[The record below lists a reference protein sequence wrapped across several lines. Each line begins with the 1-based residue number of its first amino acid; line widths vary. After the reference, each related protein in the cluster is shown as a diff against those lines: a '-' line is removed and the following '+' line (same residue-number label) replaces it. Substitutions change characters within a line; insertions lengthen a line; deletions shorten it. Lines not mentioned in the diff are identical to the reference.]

1 MASCATARLVARTN
15 ATHASVI
22 FNSSCVHVPDACERF
37 LVRSITDG
45 TLHRCRRSSK
55 KDKCTLGEACEESVS
70 REALAFDIGFFNGDD
85 TALLLMQG
93 YKVVAIEANA
103 ELVEQGRRRFAA
115 ALRNGQLV
123 LLHRALAWSA
133 ETEGVVRPFY
143 VNRHNQQWS
152 SFHKAVGCRPASW
165 PATQPTMSA
174 AVGPDCDERPVRG
187 ESCMALFATYG
198 TPLLLKL
205 DIEGSEGPCID
216 ALLQGTRR
224 PSYLVMETMP
234 HSRAVGVYA
243 KLHALGYESFKW
255 VDQTRLKG
263 AGWGETSGP
272 FGEGARDCHLGYAWR
287 SLPSLLR
294 WHRAAEALKRDGSS
308 AVAVPADAAGCRK
321 ATWADVHA
329 RHRLVRRQFEP
340 WGELPPRGTAARWTY
355 QSPGFWSEVE
365 AAGRRPAK
373 RPLEEET
380 AVEGASGEQRRSRL
394 AGFGAF
400 LLDTARSLRRGGG
413 WGR

>member
-174 AVGPDCDERPVRG
+174 AVGPDCDERLVRG

-205 DIEGSEGPCID
+205 DIEGYEFELFRELPVSGVLCSIVSVLFVEWHPGRLDWRRARLPMED
-216 ALLQGTRR
+216 KLMTR
-224 PSYLVMETMP
+224 M
-234 HSRAVGVYA
+234 
-243 KLHALGYESFKW
+243 YEW
-255 VDQTRLKG
+255 
-263 AGWGETSGP
+263 
-272 FGEGARDCHLGYAWR
+272 
-287 SLPSLLR
+287 LLR
-294 WHRAAEALKRDGSS
+294 FA
-308 AVAVPADAAGCRK
+308 PADNRANATLAAQPTISRNCRTK
-321 ATWADVHA
+321 
-329 RHRLVRRQFEP
+329 LLK
-340 WGELPPRGTAARWTY
+340 WG
-355 QSPGFWSEVE
+355 
-365 AAGRRPAK
+365 
-373 RPLEEET
+373 
-380 AVEGASGEQRRSRL
+380 
-394 AGFGAF
+394 
-400 LLDTARSLRRGGG
+400 
-413 WGR
+413 